1 MVIDDDDDDD
11 NNDDCDDDFEYQTN
25 NLYISYIMNYRFHS
39 LQNLEFSINNKNK
52 YDKQIVKNILQ
63 ISKNIFE
70 YQNRQLVINIDYRE

>member
-1 MVIDDDDDDD
+1 MVIDGDDD

-25 NLYISYIMNYRFHS
+25 NLYISYIMNNRFHS

>member
-1 MVIDDDDDDD
+1 MMMMMMMIIIMMIA
-11 NNDDCDDDFEYQTN
+11 NTKPN
-25 NLYISYIMNYRFHS
+25 NLYISYIMNNRFHS

>member
-1 MVIDDDDDDD
+1 MMMMMIIIIMISD
-11 NNDDCDDDFEYQTN
+11 TKPN
-25 NLYISYIMNYRFHS
+25 NLYISYIMNNRFHS

>member
-1 MVIDDDDDDD
+1 MMMMIIMMIAMMIS
-11 NNDDCDDDFEYQTN
+11 NTKPN
-25 NLYISYIMNYRFHS
+25 NLYISYIMNNRFHS

-63 ISKNIFE
+63 ISKNVFE